1 MGHERGWI
9 QLLRE
14 PMLPSQRLPP
24 STGAD
29 SPQSA
34 QPAPPKPTFAGSV
47 RPSEDGALLDLAKGL
62 KEAPDVILAL
72 LLPQHTH
79 KELPVF

>member
-1 MGHERGWI
+1 M
-9 QLLRE
+9 QPLQE
-14 PMLPSQRLPP
+14 PVLPSQRLPP
-24 STGAD
+24 SMGAD

-34 QPAPPKPTFAGSV
+34 HPASPKPTFAGSI